1 MADLPNR
8 LDLFDVAR
16 RSVRLAPNTR
26 LDPNEVDVAGSD
38 INLVCGIGSVI
49 GENLSAAFARCVRGQ
64 FFATARGSQLD
75 RLAGDRLQMT
85 RLPESAATID
95 LVLARPTF
103 GAGGGT
109 VSAGLRVQTASGTA
123 FSIDVDVAFGPTDL
137 SKPAT
142 ATAVATGPTGNV
154 PAGAINQFLDAPFDS
169 TIIPSNAS
177 AAAGGAE
184 VESDASFKGRIQG
197 FFKSIRRGVLAAIS
211 FGATEVPGVA
221 VATAYEITNP
231 GNGLPAGAVEL
242 IVGDANGNATLDM
255 IQAVNDKMIEFRSAG
270 IPVFVSS
277 GNVVYEPVVWKLDF
291 LTGVNTVAA
300 TADVRAV
307 TSAITQF
314 LPSGAGLYRGTLI
327 AAAKTVPGVIIS
339 VDSLVAPAGDVF
351 PVDNQHYIRVRP
363 VDISFE

>member
-26 LDPNEVDVAGSD
+26 IDPNEVDVAGSD
-38 INLVCGIGSVI
+38 INIVCGIGSVI

-75 RLAGDRLQMT
+75 RLAGDRLQET
-85 RLPESAATID
+85 RLPESAATVD

-103 GAGGGT
+103 AAGAGV
-109 VSAGLRVQTASGTA
+109 VSAGLRVQTAGGTQFA
-123 FSIDVDVAFGPTDL
+123 LDVDVSFGATDL
-137 SKPAT
+137 TKTTT

-154 PAGAINQFLDAPFDS
+154 PAGAITQFIDSPFDA

-177 AAAGGAE
+177 AAAGGAD
-184 VESDASFKGRIQG
+184 VESDPAFKGRIQG
-197 FFKSIRRGVLAAIS
+197 FFKAIRRGILAAIT

-221 VATAYEITNP
+221 VATAYEIVNP
-231 GNGLPAGAVEL
+231 GQGLPAGAVEL

-255 IQAVNDKMIEFRSAG
+255 IQAVNDKMIEFRAAG

-277 GNVVYEPVVWKLDF
+277 GLVAYEPVVWDLDF
-291 LTGVNTVAA
+291 LTGVDTVAA

-327 AAAKTVPGVIIS
+327 AAAKTVPGVIVRDS
-339 VDSLVAPAGDVF
+339 SLVAPAGDVF

-363 VDISFE
+363 VDVSFE